1 MPQEFRIPTTRLCHP
16 LSETTFPCVASTM
29 STEYIPDNEPQTSLQ
44 SSPPE
49 RLKGR
54 VFRARVLYTTEGRD
68 TNWSVL
74 SLRGVKG
81 VSASLRMPADE
92 VLVSRG
98 DILQVQAE
106 AEPYMHRSKQYVRVQ
121 LVKRVSEPIIRK
133 EYRADT
139 ALQKRYRLMCR
150 IQKQK
155 EESVRKAGESPS
167 SSDQS
172 DAPSYV
178 SNTIFSALMDD
189 DRDEE

>member
-1 MPQEFRIPTTRLCHP
+1 
-16 LSETTFPCVASTM
+16 
-29 STEYIPDNEPQTSLQ
+29 
-44 SSPPE
+44 
-49 RLKGR
+49 
-54 VFRARVLYTTEGRD
+54 
-68 TNWSVL
+68 
-74 SLRGVKG
+74 
-81 VSASLRMPADE
+81 
-92 VLVSRG
+92 
-98 DILQVQAE
+98 
-106 AEPYMHRSKQYVRVQ
+106 VRVQ